1 MRVKEVLS
9 KLEEWA
15 PLPLQESYDNSGLIV
30 GDAEVE
36 VTGILVALDCTE
48 AVIDDAIAQ
57 NCNLIVSHHPIVF
70 KGLKRLTGSNYVER
84 TVIKAL
90 KNNIALYAIH
100 TNLDNVQTGVNQ
112 RIADRLNL
120 VNRKILAPKTAHL
133 RKLVVFCPHQQVDAV
148 RSAMFDAGAGSIG
161 DYDEC
166 SFNLKGEGTFRG
178 LEDSN
183 AFVGEQGKRHTE
195 PETRIEVLYAAHQEG
210 TILTAMKTAHPY
222 EEVAHDIYSLE
233 NTDNTVGAGMV
244 GELEQEMDEMAFL
257 LKLKKQ
263 MNTDCVRYTPFRGQ
277 PVKRVALCGG
287 SGSFLLNRAKSSGAD
302 VFITG
307 DFKYHDFFDADEQIV
322 IADIGHYESEQFT
335 IDLLIE
341 YLANQFTNMSIS
353 ATRVNTNPIH
363 YL

>member
-30 GDAEVE
+30 GDANAE
-36 VTGILVALDCTE
+36 VTGILVSLDCTE

-57 NCNLIVSHHPIVF
+57 NCNMIVSHHPIVF

-84 TVIKAL
+84 TVIMAL
-90 KNNIALYAIH
+90 KNNIAIYAIH

-112 RIADRLNL
+112 RIADRLDL
-120 VNRKILAPKTAHL
+120 VNRKILAPKTEHL
-133 RKLVVFCPHQQVDAV
+133 RKLVVFCPHQQAEAV
-148 RSAMFDAGAGSIG
+148 RSAMFDAGAGGIG

-178 LEDSN
+178 LENSN
-183 AFVGEQGKRHTE
+183 AYVGEKGKRHTE
-195 PETRIEVLYAAHQEG
+195 PETRIEVLYAAHQERA
-210 TILTAMKTAHPY
+210 ILSAMITAHPY
-222 EEVAHDIYSLE
+222 EEVAHDIYALK
-233 NTDNTVGAGMV
+233 NVDHTVGTGMV
-244 GELEQEMDEMAFL
+244 GELETEMDEMAFL
-257 LKLKKQ
+257 LQLKKQ
-263 MNTDCVRYTPFRGQ
+263 MNTDCVRYTPLRGL

-287 SGSFLLNRAKSSGAD
+287 SGSFLLNRAKSTGAD

-307 DFKYHDFFDADEQIV
+307 DFKYHDFFDADDQIV

-335 IDLLIE
+335 IDLLLE
-341 YLANQFTNMSIS
+341 RMSSQFSNMRVT
-353 ATRVNTNPIH
+353 ATRINTNPIH

>member
-1 MRVKEVLS
+1 MKVKEVLS
-9 KLEEWA
+9 NLEKWA

-30 GDAEVE
+30 GDADAE
-36 VTGILVALDCTE
+36 VTGILVSLDCTE
-48 AVIDDAIAQ
+48 SVIDDAIAQ

-84 TVIKAL
+84 TVLKAIK
-90 KNNIALYAIH
+90 NDIALYAIH

-120 VNRKILAPKTAHL
+120 VNREILAPKKEHL
-133 RKLVVFCPHQQVDAV
+133 RKLVVFCPHQHAEAV
-148 RSAMFDAGAGSIG
+148 RSAMFDSGAGGIG

-178 LEDSN
+178 LDNSN
-183 AFVGEQGKRHTE
+183 AYVGEKGKRHTE
-195 PETRIEVLYAAHQEG
+195 PETRIEVLYAAHQERR
-210 TILTAMKTAHPY
+210 ILNAMISAHPY

-233 NTDNTVGAGMV
+233 NPDHTVGAGMI
-244 GELEQEMDEMAFL
+244 GELETEMDEMAFL

-263 MNTDCVRYTPFRGQ
+263 MNTNCVRHTPLRGM

-287 SGSFLLNRAKSSGAD
+287 SGSFLLHRAKSSEAD

-307 DFKYHDFFDADEQIV
+307 DFKYHDFFDADNQIV

-335 IDLLIE
+335 IDLLVE
-341 YLANQFTNMSIS
+341 RLSKHFPNTLIS
-353 ATRVNTNPIH
+353 ATSVNTNPIH
-363 YL
+363 YI